1 MVLGGTQWE
10 IIRKNLIFQKIKSI
24 CLTLKFWE
32 WKKVTHKSNY
42 NVGVS
47 NSSIEAYE
55 QKVRIPSLPVA
66 YRLSEVLGCSI
77 DYLVGKSHELD
88 KYYLLSQ
95 NDKDKVIDFI
105 ESLSSKK

>member
-1 MVLGGTQWE
+1 MSNLK
-10 IIRKNLIFQKIKSI
+10 IIRAKKGYSQIK
-24 CLTLKFWE
+24 LQYLF
-32 WKKVTHKSNY
+32 
-42 NVGVS
+42 GLS

-66 YRLSEVLGCSI
+66 YRLSKVLECSI

-95 NDKDKVIDFI
+95 NGKDKVIEFI
-105 ESLSSKK
+105 ETLPKKDN

>member
-1 MVLGGTQWE
+1 MRNNKE
-10 IIRKNLIFQKIKSI
+10 EFSISKDKIDMSNLKI
-24 CLTLKFWE
+24 LRT
-32 WKKVTHKSNY
+32 KKGYSQIKLQHL
-42 NVGVS
+42 VGVS